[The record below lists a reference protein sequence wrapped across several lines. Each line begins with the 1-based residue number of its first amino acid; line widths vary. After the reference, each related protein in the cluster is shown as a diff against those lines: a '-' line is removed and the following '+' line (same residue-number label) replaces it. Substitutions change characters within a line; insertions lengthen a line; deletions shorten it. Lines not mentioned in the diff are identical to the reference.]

1 MQKLKPKIFY
11 KKKKHTHT
19 KRRISCYQHNFIQI
33 SNKPMEEKL
42 NCNIINILNCNII

>member
-1 MQKLKPKIFY
+1 MQKLKAKIKKL
-11 KKKKHTHT
+11 KKKNT

-42 NCNIINILNCNII
+42 IRIKKMSQ